1 MVLASFKLQSHIL
14 PPQQCCIVAFLL
26 LTESKLKNW
35 TVKYGR
41 EERVQ
46 HLMHQYRTFVS
57 KNKIFQEFH
66 KAYVEFKEVCGE
78 YKRDG
83 QIGKQRSGYWDRVIQ
98 TDLSCVGIFHDEGL
112 GKQISVGHR
121 LVDKILILQPQ
132 PLQKFKPASFW
143 ITL

>member
-1 MVLASFKLQSHIL
+1 MLVSHFILRPILL
-14 PPQQCCIVAFLL
+14 PPTQCCIVAFLL

-46 HLMHQYRTFVS
+46 HLMNQYRTFVS

-66 KAYVEFKEVCGE
+66 KAYVEFKEVSDE

-83 QIGKQRSGYWDRVIQ
+83 QIGERQENLNY
-98 TDLSCVGIFHDEGL
+98 
-112 GKQISVGHR
+112 
-121 LVDKILILQPQ
+121 
-132 PLQKFKPASFW
+132 
-143 ITL
+143 